1 MHPIVRTVLQRLG
14 LGLLTLFVVSVII
27 FSSLQFLPGDF
38 ATSVL
43 GQSATPETVAAFR
56 RELGLNEPAITRY
69 IQWIGG
75 VLQGDFGSSFSGRS
89 QGREREVMELIGP
102 RLWNTLFLAGM
113 TAIIAVPLALTL
125 GITAAL
131 YRNSFYD
138 RAVNATTLTTISF
151 PEFFVAYI
159 LILVLATLWKVFPS
173 LANVREAT
181 ELADR
186 IYMTALPALTLT
198 LVIVAHMMR
207 MTRAAII
214 NLLASPYI
222 EMARTQGRVQ
232 IQRHHQACAA
242 QRLGTD
248 RQRDCLQPGLPG
260 CRRGGGGSGVCLPR
274 CRAVDGGCCNDARH
288 SGGAG
293 VRFDLCGHLH
303 PFEPVCRHCIHR
315 NQSEAVAPKMST
327 DDQTYS
333 AAGEVASVAERRT
346 WWDRTWR
353 NLKKA
358 PVTAWFGMIV
368 ISFYL
373 VVAIFAPLVAPY
385 GESEIFDTPYA
396 PWSSEFWFGT
406 DQLGRDVLSR
416 LIYGARNTIGIAVAT
431 TALSFLI
438 GGSLGVMA
446 AINRSWLDQGLSRFV
461 DVLMAIPSLIFSLM
475 LLSIFGSNVFN
486 LIIIIAVLD
495 ATRVFRLA
503 RAVSLNVVVMD
514 YVEASRLR
522 GESLAWVMR
531 RDILPN
537 ILPPMVA
544 EFGLRFCFVFLTI
557 ASLSFLG
564 VGIQPPTADWG
575 SMVRENAQ
583 LISFAEYDMKAAMT
597 PLLPAGAIALLTVAV
612 NFVVDWFLHK
622 TSGIRDEK

>member
-1 MHPIVRTVLQRLG
+1 
-14 LGLLTLFVVSVII
+14 
-27 FSSLQFLPGDF
+27 
-38 ATSVL
+38 
-43 GQSATPETVAAFR
+43 
-56 RELGLNEPAITRY
+56 
-69 IQWIGG
+69 
-75 VLQGDFGSSFSGRS
+75 
-89 QGREREVMELIGP
+89 
-102 RLWNTLFLAGM
+102 
-113 TAIIAVPLALTL
+113 
-125 GITAAL
+125 
-131 YRNSFYD
+131 
-138 RAVNATTLTTISF
+138 
-151 PEFFVAYI
+151 
-159 LILVLATLWKVFPS
+159 
-173 LANVREAT
+173 
-181 ELADR
+181 
-186 IYMTALPALTLT
+186 
-198 LVIVAHMMR
+198 
-207 MTRAAII
+207 
-214 NLLASPYI
+214 
-222 EMARTQGRVQ
+222 
-232 IQRHHQACAA
+232 
-242 QRLGTD
+242 
-248 RQRDCLQPGLPG
+248 
-260 CRRGGGGSGVCLPR
+260 
-274 CRAVDGGCCNDARH
+274 
-288 SGGAG
+288 
-293 VRFDLCGHLH
+293 
-303 PFEPVCRHCIHR
+303 
-315 NQSEAVAPKMST
+315 MST

-333 AAGEVASVAERRT
+333 AAGEVASVALRRT

-353 NLKKA
+353 SLKKA

-368 ISFYL
+368 IACY
-373 VVAIFAPLVAPY
+373 VIVAVFAPIIAPY
-385 GESEIFDTPYA
+385 GQSEIFETPYA

-438 GGSLGVMA
+438 GSSLGVMA
-446 AINRSWLDQGLSRFV
+446 AINRSWLDQALSRFV

-475 LLSIFGSNVFN
+475 LLSIFGSNVIN

-522 GESLAWVMR
+522 GESLSWVMR

-537 ILPPMVA
+537 ILPPLVA